1 MKLSLRNC
9 KTLRQGEKHRSGNP
23 SIVPGKETLYG
34 YRLQG
39 EQESQTRK
47 LEEMQKAQSSDS
59 GMPNCVQLPEATSA
73 LETTLGFDI
82 PDLRSTGGGPTSE
95 SPTAGSH
102 LATTRATS
110 SDLNPSKYLIST

>member
-1 MKLSLRNC
+1 MKLSLHNC
-9 KTLRQGEKHRSGNP
+9 KTLRKGEKHRSGNP

-34 YRLQG
+34 LQG

-47 LEEMQKAQSSDS
+47 LEETQKAQSSDT
-59 GMPNCVQLPEATSA
+59 GVPNCVQLPEATSA
-73 LETTLGFDI
+73 LEKTLGFDF